1 LGQPSHRITILL
13 SNLRAEGGP
22 ALAADLCAEWL
33 AGSISPE
40 LILLNENAMD
50 MADRFEVLGVPIQVL
65 GVDDTSLRSYPQLFF
80 RLYRLF
86 RRSRPD
92 ALVSILSGVHGVIFA
107 AAVLAGVRRRIVHVG
122 GYPWHWKVRQFW
134 KYRLLMRLAAP
145 LTSDVVCVTEHVHQ
159 GVETY
164 FGRVASRVHVIANGV
179 DLDRFAFARQRAG
192 SITGSITPNILMVGR
207 LDSDKDHATLL
218 RALAL
223 LRSRDIPV
231 RLKLAG
237 DGALVDALV
246 EETGRLG
253 LSDCVEFLG
262 ARRDVPELLAAAD
275 VFAFSVKPE
284 EGLGIALVEAMAAE
298 VPVIATDVAA
308 CREVL
313 ADGDCGLLV
322 PPNDA
327 NALANAILRLVT
339 QPAEASALA
348 AKARKR
354 AEFVYNRREMA
365 RRYAALCGAV

>member
-1 LGQPSHRITILL
+1 
-13 SNLRAEGGP
+13 
-22 ALAADLCAEWL
+22 
-33 AGSISPE
+33 
-40 LILLNENAMD
+40 MD
-50 MADRFEVLGVPIQVL
+50 MAHRFEVLGVPIQVL
-65 GVDDTSLRSYPQLFF
+65 GVDDISLRSYPQLFF
-80 RLYRLF
+80 RLYCLL
-86 RRSRPD
+86 RRSRPE

-107 AAVLAGVRRRIVHVG
+107 AAVMAGVRRRIVHVG
-122 GYPWHWKVRQFW
+122 GYPWHWKAREFW

-145 LTSDVVCVTEHVHQ
+145 LTSDVVCVTEHVRQ

-164 FGRVASRVHVIANGV
+164 FGRVATRVHVIANGV
-179 DLDRFAFARQRAG
+179 DLDRFAFARRRVG
-192 SITGSITPNILMVGR
+192 SITRSITPNILMVGR

-237 DGALVDALV
+237 DGVLVDALV
-246 EETGRLG
+246 EETARLG
-253 LSDCVEFLG
+253 LSECVEFLG

-284 EGLGIALVEAMAAE
+284 EGLGIAMVEAMAAE
-298 VPVIATDVAA
+298 VPVIATNVAA

-313 ADGDCGLLV
+313 ANGDCGLLV

-327 NALANAILRLVT
+327 NALANAILRLIT
-339 QPAEASALA
+339 QPTEASALA